1 MTTLNS
7 HRSPFWLSDSKLPSE
22 SAVLELGKTS
32 TKDVLSPQS
41 PCAMAHQIPAGCKG
55 GGKGGW
61 PAVPHHQANQPVVYY
76 GQNGL
81 EVKGV
86 ELGLNMESPDPH
98 IPRVEKR
105 GSPHF
110 FNGIAR
116 PLVA

>member
-1 MTTLNS
+1 
-7 HRSPFWLSDSKLPSE
+7 
-22 SAVLELGKTS
+22 
-32 TKDVLSPQS
+32 
-41 PCAMAHQIPAGCKG
+41 MAHQIPAGCKG

-105 GSPHF
+105 RFFNFFPHF